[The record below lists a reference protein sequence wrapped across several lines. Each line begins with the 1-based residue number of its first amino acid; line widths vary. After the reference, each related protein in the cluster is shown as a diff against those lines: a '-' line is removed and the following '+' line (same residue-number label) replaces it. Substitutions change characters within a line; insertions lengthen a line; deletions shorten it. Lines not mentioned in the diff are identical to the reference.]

1 MRTTP
6 GGALALGALLFLA
19 ACGSNTEQRAA
30 TGGLGG
36 MAAGA
41 LIGGPVGAVAGAAVG
56 AGAGTAVSKGIEH
69 NKQSKTAAAQTNGPT
84 ALTRHAE
91 DPGNPQ
97 APTSTQ

>member
-1 MRTTP
+1 MRTTY
-6 GGALALGALLFLA
+6 GGALTLGALLLLS

-56 AGAGTAVSKGIEH
+56 AGAGTAVSKGTEH
-69 NKQSKTAAAQTNGPT
+69 NEQSKTASDQTGATTPL
-84 ALTRHAE
+84 AHPAE
-91 DPGNPQ
+91 QNPS
-97 APTSTQ
+97 APTSAQ

>member
-1 MRTTP
+1 MRMTYG
-6 GGALALGALLFLA
+6 GGALALGALLLLA

-69 NKQSKTAAAQTNGPT
+69 NEQSKTASDQTSGPT
-84 ALTRHAE
+84 PLTDA
-91 DPGNPQ
+91 P
-97 APTSTQ
+97 APTGSQ

>member
-6 GGALALGALLFLA
+6 GGAWALGALLLLA

-56 AGAGTAVSKGIEH
+56 AGAGTAVSKGVQH
-69 NKQSKTAAAQTNGPT
+69 NEQSKTAAQTNGPT
-84 ALTRHAE
+84 DLTHPA
-91 DPGNPQ
+91 DDAGNAQ
-97 APTSTQ
+97 APASTQ